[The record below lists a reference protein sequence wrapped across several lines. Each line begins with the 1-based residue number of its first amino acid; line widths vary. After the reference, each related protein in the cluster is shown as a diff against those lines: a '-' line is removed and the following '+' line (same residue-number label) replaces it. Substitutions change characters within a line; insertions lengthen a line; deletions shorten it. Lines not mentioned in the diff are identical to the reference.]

1 MSGKNT
7 IITSTHTGD
16 NTTRLTYPTVGEA
29 LHIARQLAH
38 YSPLNVD
45 TTLTDEMLEDHSNDT
60 WFDALG
66 IQTMKDYRPEDV
78 WARKKGTD
86 MSLRIPMGLK
96 VDSVTYKPTGELV
109 YVNLADTSSGDPD
122 ASGPHGVCSGTTGSG
137 KSVFINSLFMS
148 LCYYYSPELI
158 NFILIDFK
166 GGLTFLGAEKLP
178 HVVGNISN
186 LAASADEMDRLE
198 DILLGEL
205 VKRETILGNAG
216 VGNVKDYR
224 ERRVGNEATMPPLP
238 YLIILGDEYGQLKD
252 STNSH
257 LKKVLG
263 KIGREGRALG
273 MFTFSA
279 SQSLNSSVLGEDL
292 WGQHTWAISL
302 KVGNTADS
310 MAMLDTTQAVNL
322 PQRGYGI
329 VKHVQN
335 SMAVTEF
342 VKTFFSEQR
351 FVEPDEQEKTTY
363 VVAPDGTPIVTWFNI
378 DAQVDESETEDS
390 SLPEEKSASTP
401 QPGEKMNE
409 LLKRRL
415 SEVDPKDYQ
424 VRAMWQ
430 QSLNVPFTLNQ
441 IGVVEGEDGMPGASV
456 GVIDAPK
463 EHQLNN
469 LLLQFGG
476 ATPHYYIVGNPGS
489 GKTTGLIST
498 IAMLDVTMQDKAHA
512 FVINYDDPGSPLSM
526 VADFPSVVGYASK
539 RNKDMMERVI
549 GEIMSV
555 LDSRISTIGAVP
567 GIESLSDYYDKR
579 PVDTDRYRT
588 LIVCFDGMGELA
600 KSEEGMD
607 LFSPGL
613 ARNMRHL
620 LEQGPSVGIH
630 VVATSKP
637 GELSAPLFRNMV
649 TSPSLICLEGSTE
662 VEGVTQHMREG
673 LRKMPVGRPGR
684 CVLQDGNSY
693 SFGRFA
699 TPWADT
705 SPIPPARVKDG
716 VKFYSPTF
724 DFKPAISQL
733 AGFLQNMDVPR
744 IEPVQPVLATINYRV
759 MSNLISGLNSEKP
772 VMGVG
777 FSTETTRLIA
787 LPETS
792 PHFMCGGEQQSG
804 KTMMVRTILGNI
816 LSQYSPEEAQVF
828 LIDPKMGLL
837 GERDLLRQYGFIP
850 EGGYATTPEQTETLL
865 KRFNALVETRK
876 PGNPDSL
883 TAHDIATHSW
893 WEGPELFLIIDDMML
908 VHPQNSFG
916 MEGSPWGVLANLLK
930 SDIGYGMHVM
940 VTCSAGELADK
951 IIAGN
956 PGTLGE
962 ALTSKN
968 SPVLLL
974 SGVADRQKII
984 SGVGFEKMR
993 PGKGKLVLPQS
1004 EELFIVQTPFS
1015 EPWVTPEGE

>member
-1 MSGKNT
+1 
-7 IITSTHTGD
+7 
-16 NTTRLTYPTVGEA
+16 
-29 LHIARQLAH
+29 
-38 YSPLNVD
+38 
-45 TTLTDEMLEDHSNDT
+45 
-60 WFDALG
+60 
-66 IQTMKDYRPEDV
+66 
-78 WARKKGTD
+78 
-86 MSLRIPMGLK
+86 
-96 VDSVTYKPTGELV
+96 
-109 YVNLADTSSGDPD
+109 
-122 ASGPHGVCSGTTGSG
+122 
-137 KSVFINSLFMS
+137 
-148 LCYYYSPELI
+148 
-158 NFILIDFK
+158 
-166 GGLTFLGAEKLP
+166 
-178 HVVGNISN
+178 
-186 LAASADEMDRLE
+186 
-198 DILLGEL
+198 
-205 VKRETILGNAG
+205 
-216 VGNVKDYR
+216 
-224 ERRVGNEATMPPLP
+224 
-238 YLIILGDEYGQLKD
+238 
-252 STNSH
+252 
-257 LKKVLG
+257 
-263 KIGREGRALG
+263 
-273 MFTFSA
+273 
-279 SQSLNSSVLGEDL
+279 
-292 WGQHTWAISL
+292 
-302 KVGNTADS
+302 
-310 MAMLDTTQAVNL
+310 
-322 PQRGYGI
+322 
-329 VKHVQN
+329 
-335 SMAVTEF
+335 
-342 VKTFFSEQR
+342 
-351 FVEPDEQEKTTY
+351 
-363 VVAPDGTPIVTWFNI
+363 
-378 DAQVDESETEDS
+378 
-390 SLPEEKSASTP
+390 
-401 QPGEKMNE
+401 
-409 LLKRRL
+409 
-415 SEVDPKDYQ
+415 
-424 VRAMWQ
+424 
-430 QSLNVPFTLNQ
+430 
-441 IGVVEGEDGMPGASV
+441 
-456 GVIDAPK
+456 
-463 EHQLNN
+463 
-469 LLLQFGG
+469 
-476 ATPHYYIVGNPGS
+476 
-489 GKTTGLIST
+489 
-498 IAMLDVTMQDKAHA
+498 
-512 FVINYDDPGSPLSM
+512 
-526 VADFPSVVGYASK
+526 
-539 RNKDMMERVI
+539 MERVI

-662 VEGVTQHMREG
+662 VEGVTQRMREG

-744 IEPVQPVLATINYRV
+744 IEPVQPVPATINYRV

-804 KTMMVRTILGNI
+804 KTMMVRTMLGNI

-974 SGVADRQKII
+974 SGVTDRQKII

-993 PGKGKLVLPQS
+993 PGKGKFVLPQS

-1015 EPWVTPEGE
+1015 EPWTAPTNE